1 MKKALAIALAVII
14 VFGWYVSI
22 FGLGSIKP
30 LKDQI
35 KLGLDLK
42 GGVYVVMEAETQATG
57 EELRDLMNQTQL
69 VMEKR
74 VNGMGLSEPV
84 VTIEGSNKIRVELPG
99 AEDAE
104 AAIAL
109 IGRTAQLQFVMA
121 DNTVVLDGSMV
132 KNATTGVDSKYPQ
145 YYAIDLELTS
155 EGAKRF
161 EDATRKIVKNEVVSA
176 DSAMPPNVI
185 AIILD
190 DKIISAPAVS
200 DIISG
205 GKAQITGSYTQ
216 EQASGDAM
224 LIRGG
229 ALPVALKEVNSSDVA
244 ATLGLDALKM
254 SVYAGFIGIALIFIV
269 MLVMYRIMGLAANI
283 ALLLYMLILFWIM
296 VAMGSVLTLPGIA
309 GIILSIGMAV
319 DANVIIFARIK
330 EEVSNGKSI
339 RVAIDAGFKRAMAT
353 VIDSQITTM
362 IAGVVLYQFGTG
374 PVKGFAMT
382 LMIGILASVF
392 TAVVVTNIYL
402 KVMGDSKFFNKKSYF
417 GIKEVQKHA

>member
-1 MKKALAIALAVII
+1 MKKALAVALAVII

-22 FGLGSIKP
+22 FGMGFIKP

-42 GGVYVVMEAETQATG
+42 GGVYVVMEADTQATG
-57 EELRDLMNQTQL
+57 EELRELMNQTQL

-84 VTIEGSNKIRVELPG
+84 VTIEGNNKIRVELPG

-104 AAIAL
+104 AAIDL
-109 IGRTAQLQFVMA
+109 IGRTAQLQFVLA

-132 KNATTGVDSKYPQ
+132 KNATTGIDNKSPQ

-176 DSAMPPNVI
+176 NPSLPPSAI
-185 AIILD
+185 TIILD
-190 DKIISAPAVS
+190 DKVISSPLV
-200 DIISG
+200 DTVISG
-205 GKAQITGSYTQ
+205 GKAQITGRYTQ

-254 SVYAGFIGIALIFIV
+254 SVYAGFIGITLIFIV
-269 MLVMYRIMGLAANI
+269 MLVMYRVMGVAANI
-283 ALLLYMLILFWIM
+283 ALLLYMLILLWIM

-330 EEVSNGKSI
+330 EEINNGKSI

-353 VIDSQITTM
+353 VVDSQITTM

-392 TAVVVTNIYL
+392 TAVVVTNLYL
-402 KVMGDSKFFNKKSYF
+402 KVMGESKSFNKKQYF
-417 GIKEVQKHA
+417 GIKEVKKYA